1 MASFVFNNYSLKNG
15 KEDEA
20 CNFNNNAALTSL
32 NPTWVRKQSCC
43 AEVEKNGWPA
53 IEGGNVKPVIHK
65 YLPLSQAAEA
75 HSLMES
81 SNHIGKILFAT

>member
-32 NPTWVRKQSCC
+32 NPSQGTC
-43 AEVEKNGWPA
+43 
-53 IEGGNVKPVIHK
+53 K
-65 YLPLSQAAEA
+65 YPLS
-75 HSLMES
+75 L
-81 SNHIGKILFAT
+81 G